1 MFAWQRLSELWWMV
15 GSQYW
20 NSTDS
25 SVGNLRST
33 SALGNNSS
41 SSTVSAGV
49 IPFLER
55 TTTNET
61 LARGRAQIL
70 NRLVKQLLSREG
82 FEGFESGV
90 SIAHLENR
98 IAAAMMLGA
107 KDEFQVYL
115 YMYAKRL
122 GVEGLKLKVE
132 ELLRRLVG
140 GIYEGIEEE
149 GKTKTKTRARNPEDR
164 HWGNETDML
173 CGWPRRELL
182 KGVILIL
189 GKALSLTI
197 IASY

>member
-1 MFAWQRLSELWWMV
+1 MV

-33 SALGNNSS
+33 TAIGNGTSS
-41 SSTVSAGV
+41 SNVSAGV

-55 TTTNET
+55 TTTNEA
-61 LARGRAQIL
+61 LARGRAQFL

-122 GVEGLKLKVE
+122 GVEGLKMKVE
-132 ELLRRLVG
+132 ELLRGLLG
-140 GIYEGIEEE
+140 GLQENDEPDGEG
-149 GKTKTKTRARNPEDR
+149 GTSLAKAPVDR
-164 HWGNETDML
+164 HWGNKSDLL
-173 CGWPRRELL
+173 CGWPRNKLL
-182 KGVILIL
+182 KDVILIL
-189 GKALSLTI
+189 GKAVDFRSC
-197 IASY
+197 